1 MNEILGKVVPIILLI
16 LLGVILRH
24 RNAISEK
31 GMQGVKY
38 FVANISLACVLFNL
52 FVKMDIDMAYI
63 SVFAAAFA
71 YFLLTFLAGFLINKV
86 SFLYSKYTPFLACG
100 ASVSLVGLGI
110 FSIMFGE
117 ENLAVYSVIGL
128 AHEIFIWTVY
138 YSTLRIKI
146 GGKKISP
153 KEVFKVLTSPILLS
167 IFAGILCNVLKINTI
182 FANNFIWVSLYSTIV
197 MLAQTATPIIL
208 VVVGYSITIDKA
220 YLKQSLK
227 LLASRY
233 IIILVCGTILMA
245 VLNTFLNPSAIT
257 SVTFFSLL
265 LLPSLSSIPILIGA
279 LNDTQGQK
287 VTSNAV
293 ALSTLIGLILFVSYS
308 VYVVGAGII

>member
-1 MNEILGKVVPIILLI
+1 MNDILGKAMPIILLI
-16 LLGVILRH
+16 LLGVILR
-24 RNAISEK
+24 RKNAISEK

-38 FVANISLACVLFNL
+38 FVVNISLACVLFNL
-52 FVKMDIDMAYI
+52 FVNMQISAAYI
-63 SVFAAAFA
+63 SIFAVAFA
-71 YFLLTFLAGFLINKV
+71 YFLLTFFAGFSINKIPL
-86 SFLYSKYTPFLACG
+86 LYSKYTPFIACG

-128 AHEIFIWTVY
+128 AHEIFIWIIY

-146 GGKKISP
+146 GGKKISL
-153 KEVFKVLTSPILLS
+153 KEIFKVLTSPILLS
-167 IFAGILCNVLKINTI
+167 IFAGILCNLLKINTI
-182 FANNFIWVSLYSTIV
+182 FASNFIWISLSSTVI

-208 VVVGYSITIDKA
+208 VVVGYGITIDKN

-233 IIILVCGTILMA
+233 IITIVCGAVLMA
-245 VLNTFLNPSAIT
+245 VVNAFLNPSPIT

-279 LNDTQGQK
+279 LGDNEGQK
-287 VTSNAV
+287 ITSNAV
-293 ALSTLIGLILFVSYS
+293 ALSTLIGIILFISYS
-308 VYVVGAGII
+308 IYIVGTVVI